1 MKAEKEKAKKES
13 GSGFSK
19 MAAAFATGAAAGL
32 AVGVL
37 ISSDRGAK
45 LRDKVKGLVREFG
58 GEWEDNHS
66 HSPNQGQ
73 NQSQAPG
80 YDTGH
85 NEPDNAM

>member
-1 MKAEKEKAKKES
+1 MKAEKEKSKKEN

-58 GEWEDNHS
+58 GEWEDS
-66 HSPNQGQ
+66 HSQNQNQ
-73 NQSQAPG
+73 SQSQAPG
-80 YDTGH
+80 YDTGQ
-85 NEPDNAM
+85 NQPDNAM